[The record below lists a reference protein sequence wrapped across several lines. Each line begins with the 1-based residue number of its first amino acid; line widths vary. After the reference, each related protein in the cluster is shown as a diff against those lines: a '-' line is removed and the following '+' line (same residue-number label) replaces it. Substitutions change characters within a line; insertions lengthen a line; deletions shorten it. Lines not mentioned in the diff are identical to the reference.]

1 MASKIIV
8 RGHKT
13 GSEALGVTAHGVTAH
28 GVYDDRF
35 FCIFQALSAATPTVM
50 RATEVEFD
58 HQCSEWV
65 ATHLASREVIARGTN
80 RSEVIRHE
88 VEWLEQKEII

>member
-8 RGHKT
+8 RRD
-13 GSEALGVTAHGVTAH
+13 EAGVEAH

-35 FCIFQALSAATPTVM
+35 FCIFQALSAATPMVK

-58 HQCSEWV
+58 HESGEWV
-65 ATHLASREVIARGTN
+65 AAHLASGEIIARGAN
-80 RSEVIRHE
+80 RSEVIRQE
-88 VEWLEQKEII
+88 VEWLEQKEIV